1 MERDTSLFSANNPQ
15 QSSNYDELF
24 MQQHILFTDSL
35 KDLKNI
41 RKQLYSAAEYFESSY
56 ERDDDKQLVVETL
69 KDYVTKALVSSVD
82 HLGSVAFK
90 VNSFLDD
97 KVNEFSDTKF
107 RFSNIE
113 QRLRTCQ
120 VFTEQSGVQRQTPVI
135 ETPKHHKRY
144 IIPDKPNIN
153 SNGTSELITNGRSLC
168 LDVDFSKS
176 IQPNPMKPDAQINR
190 GLSQPL
196 SASAGSAN
204 FSFTRVAS
212 RKVTDA
218 RGVSPLRFSLKRT
231 DSVADRSSSPN
242 PSTNNIQQ
250 HIPMPRRSSSLL
262 INSENK
268 ASSKAIVQY
277 RKSKSLFRTLLRYT
291 SPRRM
296 RN

>member
-1 MERDTSLFSANNPQ
+1 MERDTSLVSANIPQ
-15 QSSNYDELF
+15 QSSNSDELF

-35 KDLKNI
+35 KDLKNL

-56 ERDDDKQLVVETL
+56 EKDDDKQLVVETL
-69 KDYVTKALVSSVD
+69 KDYATKALISSVD

-90 VNSFLDD
+90 VSTFLDD
-97 KVNEFSDTKF
+97 KVTEFSDTKV

-113 QRLRTCQ
+113 QRLRICQ
-120 VFTEQSGVQRQTPVI
+120 EFTEQSGAQRQPLVI
-135 ETPKHHKRY
+135 ETPQHHKRY
-144 IIPDKPNIN
+144 IFPAKPTIN
-153 SNGTSELITNGRSLC
+153 SKGTSERVNNSPGLC
-168 LDVDFSKS
+168 LDAESSKS
-176 IQPNPMKPDAQINR
+176 IQPNPVKPEAQIIR

-196 SASAGSAN
+196 SASPVSTN

-212 RKVTDA
+212 RKVSAA

-242 PSTNNIQQ
+242 PSNNNIQQ
-250 HIPMPRRSSSLL
+250 HFPMPQRSSSLL
-262 INSENK
+262 IHPENK

-277 RKSKSLFRTLLRYT
+277 HKSKSLFKTLLRYT

>member
-1 MERDTSLFSANNPQ
+1 MERDTSMFSANIPQ

-56 ERDDDKQLVVETL
+56 ERGDDKHLVVETL
-69 KDYVTKALVSSVD
+69 KDYATKALISSVD

-97 KVNEFSDTKF
+97 KVNEFSDAKV

-120 VFTEQSGVQRQTPVI
+120 EYTEQSGVQRQTLVV

-144 IIPDKPNIN
+144 IFPAKPTIN
-153 SNGTSELITNGRSLC
+153 SNGTTELIN
-168 LDVDFSKS
+168 SKP
-176 IQPNPMKPDAQINR
+176 IQQNPMKPDAQISR

-196 SASAGSAN
+196 SPSPGSAN
-204 FSFTRVAS
+204 FSFTRAAS
-212 RKVTDA
+212 RKITDA
-218 RGVSPLRFSLKRT
+218 QRVSPLRFSLKRT
-231 DSVADRSSSPN
+231 DSVADRSRSPN
-242 PSTNNIQQ
+242 PSNNNVQQ
-250 HIPMPRRSSSLL
+250 HFPMPQRSSSLL
-262 INSENK
+262 IQSENN